1 MENKKWRAKQGR
13 VGEKMVE
20 KTILS
25 GSSPIL
31 FDGQK

>member
-20 KTILS
+20 KYNLIRLS
-25 GSSPIL
+25 SC
-31 FDGQK
+31 FD